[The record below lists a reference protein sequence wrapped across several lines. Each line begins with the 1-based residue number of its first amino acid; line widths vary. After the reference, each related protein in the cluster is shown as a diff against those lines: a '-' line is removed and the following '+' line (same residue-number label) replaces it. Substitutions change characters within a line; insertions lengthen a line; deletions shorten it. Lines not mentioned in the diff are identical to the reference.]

1 MEEKKVLVT
10 VEDIQRYK
18 VLNDVVEKK
27 LKGMEAAQLLNLSYV
42 HISRLKAKLI
52 KEGFE
57 GILRKP
63 PLVSPNQRISDLDIQ
78 KMIKLHKKFYYGFN
92 VMHFMDKLH
101 EVHQMPYCYESI
113 RRILIKNNLHN
124 PRKKKKVY
132 RRRRRMPEA
141 GMLVQMDSSQHL
153 WLPHIPDKWWLVIM
167 IDDATSEIPYAQFF
181 PKDTLFANMHVI
193 RRFIELKGL
202 FMALYA
208 DKASHFKTTRHGGL
222 HYEVSPEQDDTQIE
236 RALKELGITLIPAG
250 SCQAKG
256 RVEVSFKLFQDRLIK
271 EMRLAGI
278 KNYTQ
283 ANRFLVEE
291 FLPWRNAKYTH
302 PAESAYMS
310 LPKDKN
316 LDTVFCVK
324 KDRTVNNDNTVQI
337 DGHTIQ
343 IPPCDIHLSFARRK
357 VDVCTTEDKRI
368 FVLYKDSIICESK
381 LSKSNKTHKKEK
393 QIEDLLNNREYAFDV
408 KKAPAALF
416 ITSRRK
422 TKYVPAPDHPWRRF
436 NFGRRSKEVDV
447 AAKVNIS
454 K

>member
-1 MEEKKVLVT
+1 MNEKKVLIT
-10 VEDIQRYK
+10 VKDIQRYK

-27 LKGMEAAQLLNLSYV
+27 LKGTEAAQILNLSTV
-42 HISRLKAKLI
+42 HISRLKQRLLKDSL
-52 KEGFE
+52 EGL
-57 GILRKP
+57 LRKSPSSP
-63 PLVSPNQRISDLDIQ
+63 PSNKISEATIEDILS
-78 KMIKLHKKFYYGFN
+78 LHEEFYCDFN

-101 EVHQMPYCYESI
+101 EVHKMPYCYESI
-113 RRILIKNNLHN
+113 RQILIKNNLHN
-124 PRKKKKVY
+124 SRKKKKVY
-132 RRRRRMPEA
+132 RKRRRMPNA

-153 WLPHIPDKWWLVIM
+153 WLPHIPDKWWLVNM

-181 PKDTLFANMHVI
+181 PLDTLFANMHVI

-208 DKASHFKTTRHGGL
+208 DKASHFTTTRHGGF
-222 HYEVSPEQDDTQIE
+222 HYEVFPEQDDTQIE

-278 KNYTQ
+278 KNYAQ
-283 ANRFLVEE
+283 ANRFLVEK

-324 KDRTVNNDNTVQI
+324 KERTVNNDNTVQI

-343 IPPCDIHLSFARRK
+343 IPPSDIHLSFARRK

-393 QIEDLLNNREYAFDV
+393 QIESLLNNREYAFDV

-422 TKYVPAPDHPWRRF
+422 TKYVPPPDHPWRRF
-436 NFGRRSKEVDV
+436 NFGKCSKEVDA

-454 K
+454 V

>member
-1 MEEKKVLVT
+1 MKEKRVLVT

-18 VLNDVVEKK
+18 VLNDVVAKK
-27 LKGMEAAQLLNLSYV
+27 LKGIEAAQILNLSTV
-42 HISRLKAKLI
+42 HISRLKQRLLKDSL
-52 KEGFE
+52 EGL
-57 GILRKP
+57 LRKSPSSP
-63 PLVSPNQRISDLDIQ
+63 PSNKISEATIEEILS
-78 KMIKLHKKFYYGFN
+78 LHKEFYYDFN

-101 EVHQMPYCYESI
+101 EVHKMPYCYESI
-113 RRILIKNNLHN
+113 RQILIKNNLHN
-124 PRKKKKVY
+124 PKKKKKVY
-132 RRRRRMPEA
+132 RKRRRMPKA
-141 GMLVQMDSSQHL
+141 GMLVQMDSSQHQ
-153 WLPHIPDKWWLVIM
+153 WLAHIPDKWWMVNM

-181 PKDTLFANMHVI
+181 PSDTLFANMHVI

-222 HYEVSPEQDDTQIE
+222 HYDVSPEQEDTQIE

-283 ANRFLVEE
+283 ANRFMVKE

-316 LDTVFCVK
+316 LDTIFCIK
-324 KDRTVNNDNTVQI
+324 KDRRVNNDNTVKIDNQI
-337 DGHTIQ
+337 IQ
-343 IPPCDIHLSFARRK
+343 IPPSDIHLSFARRK
-357 VDVCTTEDKRI
+357 VDVCTLENKRI

-381 LSKSNKTHKKEK
+381 LSKSNKIHKKEK
-393 QIEDLLNNREYAFDV
+393 QIETLLNNREYAFDV
-408 KKAPAALF
+408 KKTPAALF
-416 ITSRRK
+416 IISRVK
-422 TKYVPAPDHPWRRF
+422 NKHVPSPDHPWRKF
-436 NFGRRSKEVDV
+436 KFGKRSKEVG
-447 AAKVNIS
+447 AKV
-454 K
+454 KT